1 MTPEEARKQE
11 LKDVKDLMAS
21 KAGHRF
27 IWRVLSQA
35 KMFIHNPITDH
46 AAMAYREGQRR
57 LGLMIFADIM
67 EACPETYLKMIKTN
81 QEVIIDGF
89 TATDTSAFAE

>member
-27 IWRVLSQA
+27 IWRVLARAGIFRS
-35 KMFIHNPITDH
+35 NPIEDH
-46 AAMAYREGQRR
+46 AAMSCREGQRQ

-81 QEVIIDGF
+81 REVIIDGF